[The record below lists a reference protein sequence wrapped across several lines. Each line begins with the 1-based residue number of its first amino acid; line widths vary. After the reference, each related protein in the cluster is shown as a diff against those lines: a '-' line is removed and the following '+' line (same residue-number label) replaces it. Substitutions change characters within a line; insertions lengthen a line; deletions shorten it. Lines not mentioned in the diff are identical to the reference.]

1 MNLLTFLSN
10 LFAALAHAKEAA
22 DNSTAQPAPVS
33 TVDTQSAAPPGWG
46 GPLPYR
52 YIDVSRY
59 QGKITLYG
67 WRKVKAAG
75 YKGVML
81 KTVSTNP
88 KMSKRADGLYID
100 PTFEANYRNAKAA
113 GLDVGVYYYTNA
125 SCEKLA
131 DEELA
136 VLRQA
141 LRGKELNL
149 PVALDLESPSLA
161 GMPYGDLSNLAA
173 YHLEQIEKMGFY
185 AQLYTYTSYA
195 NVHLDM
201 ARLAGRWDVWLA
213 DYTGKTPKVSF
224 KYNAHQHTSK
234 GSVPGIS
241 GNVDLN
247 VTELNYPRIIRKKG
261 LTRLREGA

>member
-1 MNLLTFLSN
+1 MKKLLEFLVGLVKV
-10 LFAALAHAKEAA
+10 LFGVDSESPTPETPRETPVEEAV
-22 DNSTAQPAPVS
+22 T
-33 TVDTQSAAPPGWG
+33 GWDG
-46 GPLPYR
+46 GPPYR

-59 QGKITLYG
+59 QGAID
-67 WRKVKAAG
+67 WAQVAAAG

-81 KTVSTNP
+81 
-88 KMSKRADGLYID
+88 RAVGSRNGVPYID
-100 PTFEANYRNAKAA
+100 PTFEDNYSNAKAA

-131 DEELA
+131 DKELA

-141 LRGKELNL
+141 LRGKELTL
-149 PVALDLESPSLA
+149 PVAVDLESPSLA
-161 GMPYGDLSNLAA
+161 GMPYGNLSNLAA

-201 ARLAGRWDVWLA
+201 ARLSGRWDVWLA
-213 DYTGKTPKVSF
+213 DYTGKAPKVSF

-234 GSVPGIS
+234 GRVPGIS

-247 VTELNYPRIIRKKG
+247 VTTLNYPRIIRKKG
-261 LTRLREGA
+261 LTRLREGT